1 MVPQSTLR
9 RPTAPYG
16 AYGACGADFFFSFS
30 RPKKPTFSSAFT
42 RRSLELALSAAR
54 MTTAHRVS
62 TLLLLT
68 AVAGLLIL
76 AHDDKGR
83 YRSLRKS
90 SYHLSME
97 SGQRA
102 PFSPVELAE
111 RNSPVAL
118 SATKHGVGGS
128 SSWACL
134 PARGGCGDET
144 ADGSEGY
151 EEES

>member
-68 AVAGLLIL
+68 AVAGLLLL
-76 AHDDKGR
+76 ASIER
-83 YRSLRKS
+83 V
-90 SYHLSME
+90 LSV
-97 SGQRA
+97 
-102 PFSPVELAE
+102 PDPYPVL
-111 RNSPVAL
+111 L
-118 SATKHGVGGS
+118 I
-128 SSWACL
+128 
-134 PARGGCGDET
+134 ARGQPSVNSASFGLPEQLAPSAQLAMLRAAQGQLRLQRLQLVQQR
-144 ADGSEGY
+144 SW
-151 EEES
+151 

>member
-1 MVPQSTLR
+1 MGQPLVSPFLNGGAPLGG
-9 RPTAPYG
+9 RPAQL
-16 AYGACGADFFFSFS
+16 D
-30 RPKKPTFSSAFT
+30 
-42 RRSLELALSAAR
+42 L
-54 MTTAHRVS
+54 V
-62 TLLLLT
+62 
-68 AVAGLLIL
+68 
-76 AHDDKGR
+76 DR
-83 YRSLRKS
+83 YRACILRDVGEDPS
-90 SYHLSME
+90 PDTPRAAPCRQPSYRLSME

-111 RNSPVAL
+111 SDSPVAL

-144 ADGSEGY
+144 AEGSEGY

>member
-68 AVAGLLIL
+68 AVAGLLLL
-76 AHDDKGR
+76 ASVERVFSAPDTYHVL
-83 YRSLRKS
+83 LRFGVT
-90 SYHLSME
+90 H
-97 SGQRA
+97 
-102 PFSPVELAE
+102 
-111 RNSPVAL
+111 AL
-118 SATKHGVGGS
+118 ST
-128 SSWACL
+128 
-134 PARGGCGDET
+134 PAAKVAKTTRT
-144 ADGSEGY
+144 T
-151 EEES
+151 